1 MDYKV
6 IGNHAVC
13 GVKPGGTIAGDAI
26 IGDIEH
32 LISSGHLAPVKT
44 ETKPVEKEETDG

>member
-1 MDYKV
+1 MKYKV
-6 IGNHAVC
+6 VGNHAVC

-26 IGDIEH
+26 IGDVEH